1 MSENVPNT
9 SGHSEGQ
16 SEQPKFVPA
25 APPVAPAGNAYN
37 GYVPTKLP
45 AGLAIASLVL
55 GIVSLI
61 GIIPVISFV
70 ACLTAI
76 TGLVL
81 GIIALRKVAK
91 GTGGGKGLAIGGV
104 VVSAV
109 ALIISVL
116 ISVFFVIGVMMI
128 QDCKNTGVQNS
139 DGSVTCSINGQK
151 MTVRTD
157 GTTSVR

>member
-25 APPVAPAGNAYN
+25 APPVAPAGNTYS

-45 AGLAIASLVL
+45 AGLAIASLVM
-55 GIVSLI
+55 GIVSILGALPLSFITIVVALVGLI
-61 GIIPVISFV
+61 
-70 ACLTAI
+70 
-76 TGLVL
+76 L
-81 GIIALRKVAK
+81 GIIALRKVRK
-91 GTGGGKGLAIGGV
+91 GTGGGKGMAIGGV
-104 VVSAV
+104 VTSAIGFILSAV
-109 ALIISVL
+109 VLVLLII
-116 ISVFFVIGVMMI
+116 GTMMM
-128 QDCKNTGVQNS
+128 QECKNTGVQNS

-151 MTVRTD
+151 TTVNTD

>member
-1 MSENVPNT
+1 MSENTP
-9 SGHSEGQ
+9 GRSEGQ
-16 SEQPKFVPA
+16 PEQPKFVPA
-25 APPVAPAGNAYN
+25 APPVAPAGNAYT

-61 GIIPVISFV
+61 GFIPVISFV
-70 ACLTAI
+70 TCLTAI

-109 ALIISVL
+109 ALIISILMSIVTIMSL
-116 ISVFFVIGVMMI
+116 MMLQECNQNGVRH
-128 QDCKNTGVQNS
+128 S
-139 DGSVTCSINGQK
+139 DGTVTCNVGGAN
-151 MTVRTD
+151 MTISPD
-157 GTTSVR
+157 GKTVHD